1 MKPIILAPLIA
12 LALAGSSAG
21 AYFWLSS
28 EGSVEEATVAQ
39 PTATPAPAADTPTQ
53 ETATPSEVPG
63 GAGGG
68 GEGTLV
74 PILTPFPS
82 PQPVPDDWPTYTE
95 PQGFFSVRYPPTWSA
110 KAGSLW
116 SFDTSSFAPDTGEG
130 PRPPDLIEVEMG
142 YYDAAGLSGCGGA
155 LDRVPGTTGS
165 GRAEDFI
172 LAPDAAPA
180 TLGGVPGG
188 QLIRVFDPP
197 EGDLIR
203 IHGISVIHKGYC
215 FNFAAYV
222 HQENPDQETFLTD
235 EETFL
240 TILQVASSFKFG
252 DFPAF
257 EQKP

>member
-1 MKPIILAPLIA
+1 MKPIILVPLVA
-12 LALAGSSAG
+12 LVLVGGSAG
-21 AYFWLSS
+21 AYLAVTS
-28 EGSVEEATVAQ
+28 EGSVEEAVIAQ
-39 PTATPAPAADTPTQ
+39 ATPTPAPAAETPTPTPTQ
-53 ETATPSEVPG
+53 VPG

-82 PQPVPDDWPTYTE
+82 LPPVPDDWPTYTE
-95 PQGFFSVRYPPTWSA
+95 PQGFFSIRYPPTWSA
-110 KAGSLW
+110 KGGSLW
-116 SFDTSSFAPDTGEG
+116 SFDTSSFDPDTGVG

-142 YYDAAGLSGCGGA
+142 YYDAAGSSGCGG
-155 LDRVPGTTGS
+155 LERVPGTVGS
-165 GRAEDFI
+165 GDASDFARA
-172 LAPDAAPA
+172 PTVAPA

-215 FNFAAYV
+215 FNFAAYFA
-222 HQENPDQETFLTD
+222 QENPDQETFLTD

-240 TILQVASSFKFG
+240 TILQIASSFKFG
-252 DFPAF
+252 DFPAID
-257 EQKP
+257 QMP